1 MEGVGYGVDEGVLSL
16 LSTFFG
22 GIWEGLST
30 YNIPGTEWSFA
41 GFFIAVFTAGIIGK
55 ILKSLFTVFGSHFD
69 SGRSSGKRS
78 GSFRKGEEL
87 DD

>member
-1 MEGVGYGVDEGVLSL
+1 MEGVDSSVIDL

-22 GIWEGLST
+22 GIWDGLST
-30 YNIPGTEWSFA
+30 YYIPGTSWSFA
-41 GFFIAVFTAGIIGK
+41 GFLIAIFTAGIIGK
-55 ILKSLFTVFGSHFD
+55 ILKVLFSVFGTHFD

>member
-1 MEGVGYGVDEGVLSL
+1 MDLDVIDLMA
-16 LSTFFG
+16 TIFG
-22 GIWEGLST
+22 NIWQGLENT
-30 YNIPGTEWSFA
+30 NVPGTSWSFA
-41 GFFIAVFTAGIIGK
+41 GFFLAIFTAGIIGK
-55 ILKSLFTVFGSHFD
+55 ILKSFFMVFGSHFD